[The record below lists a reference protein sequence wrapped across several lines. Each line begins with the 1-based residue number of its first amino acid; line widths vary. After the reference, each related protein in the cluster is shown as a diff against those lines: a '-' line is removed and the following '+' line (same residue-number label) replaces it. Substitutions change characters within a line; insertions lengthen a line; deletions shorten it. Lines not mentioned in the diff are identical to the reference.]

1 MSPST
6 KWNQQ
11 TARAAAGGALPAAAA
26 KMPPL
31 SVTVVGDGGSFTSQ
45 FAARID
51 NLDAARELGEAEA
64 QQLIELLHTHKVIC
78 LAGQDPAVMTPEW
91 LERLSNHFGAPTPH
105 PSRATR
111 LPGCDAIQLL
121 TNVEKQELS
130 EEAAGEAA
138 IPGMHS
144 AGRVGR
150 QLGCVA
156 AAHIHQQ
163 PSVLA
168 ARSANR

>member
-1 MSPST
+1 MQRTTHAADRP
-6 KWNQQ
+6 
-11 TARAAAGGALPAAAA
+11 AAGGALPAAAAA

-130 EEAAGEAA
+130 EETAAEAA